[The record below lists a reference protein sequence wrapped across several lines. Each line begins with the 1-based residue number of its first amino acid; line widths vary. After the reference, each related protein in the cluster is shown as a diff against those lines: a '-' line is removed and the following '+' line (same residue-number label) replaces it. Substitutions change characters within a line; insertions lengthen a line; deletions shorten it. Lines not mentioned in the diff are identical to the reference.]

1 VAGLDAIGPAIWSSM
16 FQALADEGGGDG
28 RCGRSVAAAGDK
40 SASDASDDRGRR
52 QECDGHELSS
62 PTDGTGQSRGWQP
75 GAKVSMMVMRRPQQG
90 QAFLSLSSGGFG
102 APLPLPSPP
111 DGSEAGTPSRRRA
124 KAILPVRL
132 PLAKRP

>member
-1 VAGLDAIGPAIWSSM
+1 MAGLDAISPAIWSSM

-28 RCGRSVAAAGDK
+28 RCGRSVATAGDK
-40 SASDASDDRGRR
+40 AAVDASDDRGRR

-62 PTDGTGQSRGWQP
+62 PIDGTGQSRGWQP

-90 QAFLSLSSGGFG
+90 QAFRSLSSWGFG
-102 APLPLPSPP
+102 VPLPSPP
-111 DGSEAGTPSRRRA
+111 DGSESGTPSSRRA